1 MSEQNA
7 TAVQDAEIQVSQPPK
22 KGKTPA
28 THEQKQKRRKLIRRI
43 IALVVAV
50 AIIITSVVL
59 LRKFVFKGEN
69 DGKGQAMSAVVTL
82 GTIQSKVQGSGT
94 ARAKKAAAVTPEAGY
109 TVLELLVKE
118 GDQVEEGQLLYNL
131 DDTAAQDA
139 LRNAQETVRTTQ
151 ESVRKA
157 QEGISDYDREVEKA
171 EENLQNLTITA
182 PHDGK
187 LTEVKNIKVGDDL
200 GTGTAV
206 ATLVNDT
213 KLRLRLYYSWAYEG
227 QIRVGQSV
235 RITLPGLMSDY
246 PGSVEQVNM
255 VKRVVPEGSVTFE
268 VVFVMDN
275 PGTLT
280 EGMVASA
287 SLTGANGEPAYPYE
301 SGKLEYYE
309 TTEITAKVGG
319 PVEFVKLMNYA
330 DVRKGQ
336 TLVRLGNKEALA
348 ELSAK
353 ENNRREAMKSVET
366 AQKSVDEARKA
377 VEEAQKKL
385 DNYHAVAPIS
395 GTVLSLGGLTTGAEV
410 PSGAAIQIADTS
422 TMIVD
427 ISIDERNIGYVSQ
440 GMFVDLQDEMDNYYM
455 GTIDTVALSA
465 TAENGVATFP
475 ATVVVDNPEGML
487 RTNSYIRYSMV
498 ANQSSDCLVVPL
510 QAVKNVSL
518 PNGGDMGGMG
528 VDPGMDG
535 GFTIPQGGEDFML
548 PEEGDDGTLPEGGDA
563 ALPEGGGDVAEPAGD
578 DMVIDDLPAARAR
591 SVVMVD
597 SAFYGGFSSSL
608 GPGAFETAGTATVCF
623 VKGKPD
629 ERAIEADEAWDV
641 PEGYFPVLVTT
652 GLSDESNVEII
663 SGLNLDE
670 EVFIGYETDNA
681 YAGW

>member
-275 PGTLT
+275 P
-280 EGMVASA
+280 
-287 SLTGANGEPAYPYE
+287 
-301 SGKLEYYE
+301 
-309 TTEITAKVGG
+309 
-319 PVEFVKLMNYA
+319 
-330 DVRKGQ
+330 
-336 TLVRLGNKEALA
+336 
-348 ELSAK
+348 
-353 ENNRREAMKSVET
+353 
-366 AQKSVDEARKA
+366 
-377 VEEAQKKL
+377 
-385 DNYHAVAPIS
+385 
-395 GTVLSLGGLTTGAEV
+395 
-410 PSGAAIQIADTS
+410 
-422 TMIVD
+422 
-427 ISIDERNIGYVSQ
+427 
-440 GMFVDLQDEMDNYYM
+440 
-455 GTIDTVALSA
+455 ALSPR
-465 TAENGVATFP
+465 VWWP
-475 ATVVVDNPEGML
+475 LPPSPEPTGSPPIPM
-487 RTNSYIRYSMV
+487 RAASWSITR
-498 ANQSSDCLVVPL
+498 PPR
-510 QAVKNVSL
+510 SL
-518 PNGGDMGGMG
+518 PRWGG
-528 VDPGMDG
+528 
-535 GFTIPQGGEDFML
+535 
-548 PEEGDDGTLPEGGDA
+548 
-563 ALPEGGGDVAEPAGD
+563 
-578 DMVIDDLPAARAR
+578 RW
-591 SVVMVD
+591 
-597 SAFYGGFSSSL
+597 SS
-608 GPGAFETAGTATVCF
+608 
-623 VKGKPD
+623 
-629 ERAIEADEAWDV
+629 
-641 PEGYFPVLVTT
+641 
-652 GLSDESNVEII
+652 
-663 SGLNLDE
+663 
-670 EVFIGYETDNA
+670 
-681 YAGW
+681 